1 MEGEVAN
8 QNARRQRG
16 IVHCGRCGAE
26 GVTVRSCPTCRHLPR
41 ARIDNA
47 ADIAVNVV
55 PPLLPGQAHLENLN
69 AAIRDIDGDE
79 LGDENGE
86 YDAPDD
92 EDQLPLPFEPFEEL
106 PPAAENEDNDDQVDE
121 PVAVANDAAGVW
133 TEVPVEDV
141 PARLLRAGAKPDF
154 FSDLPAFAKSQSVGP
169 NISLI
174 RNKGCVRPV
183 DFFELYF
190 TQEMQDKIIKNS
202 NWYGQRFIRTWQ
214 RDVSR
219 AEFKA
224 FLAIILELGRI
235 PYLDEDYHRN
245 CFDYQDL

>member
-1 MEGEVAN
+1 MDGEVAN
-8 QNARRQRG
+8 HNARRQRG

-92 EDQLPLPFEPFEEL
+92 EDQLPLPL
-106 PPAAENEDNDDQVDE
+106 N
-121 PVAVANDAAGVW
+121 
-133 TEVPVEDV
+133 
-141 PARLLRAGAKPDF
+141 LLKSSLQLLKMKTTMIRTM
-154 FSDLPAFAKSQSVGP
+154 SQSLSP
-169 NISLI
+169 MM
-174 RNKGCVRPV
+174 P
-183 DFFELYF
+183 
-190 TQEMQDKIIKNS
+190 QEFGLK
-202 NWYGQRFIRTWQ
+202 Y
-214 RDVSR
+214 
-219 AEFKA
+219 
-224 FLAIILELGRI
+224 
-235 PYLDEDYHRN
+235 P
-245 CFDYQDL
+245 